1 MQGTT
6 AAFDFSALGKLIV
19 ITGPTAVGKT
29 DLCIR
34 LAQLFGAPIVN
45 ADSRQIY
52 REMSI
57 GTARPDEGELSKAE
71 FYLTGSLSVNDYYS
85 AARYEQ
91 DALRLL
97 SELFKTKEYVIL
109 SGGSMMYVD
118 AVVKGIDDIPTVPD
132 VIRAEMKRRLE
143 AEGLE
148 ALCEELQR
156 LDPEYHSIADL
167 KNPRRVLHA
176 LEICHSTGRTY
187 TSFRVRAPKPRP
199 FDVIKIGLNIPR
211 PQLFDRINRRVDKMI
226 AAGLVEEARGLYPL
240 RELTAL
246 NTVGYNE
253 MFRYFDGE
261 LTLPVAIER
270 MKKNTRVYAKKQ
282 LTWYKRDEEMAW
294 FSPEDFDKI
303 VDYIKNSPARTVSQA
318 SKNSIFQTL

>member
-1 MQGTT
+1 M
-6 AAFDFSALGKLIV
+6 
-19 ITGPTAVGKT
+19 GKT

-34 LAQLFGAPIVN
+34 LAHLFSAPIVN
-45 ADSRQIY
+45 ADSRQVY
-52 REMSI
+52 REMKI
-57 GTARPDEGELSKAE
+57 GTARPDEAELAQAR
-71 FYLTGSLSVNDYYS
+71 FYFVGNLSITDYYS

-97 SELFKTKEYVIL
+97 AELFRTSDYVIL

-132 VIRAEMKRRLE
+132 DIRAEMKQRLE
-143 AEGLE
+143 SEGLE
-148 ALCEELQR
+148 ALGDELKR
-156 LDPEYHSIADL
+156 LDPEYHAIVDL

-187 TSFRVRAPKPRP
+187 TSFRVRACKPRP
-199 FDVIKIGLNIPR
+199 FNIIKIGLNIPR
-211 PQLFDRINRRVDKMI
+211 PRLFERINGRVDKMI
-226 AAGLVEEARGLYPL
+226 AEGLVDEARELYPQ
-240 RELTAL
+240 RGLTAL

-253 MFRYFDGE
+253 MFKYFDGE
-261 LTLPVAIER
+261 MTLPVAIER

-294 FSPEDFDKI
+294 FGPDDFDSI
-303 VDYIKNSPARTVSQA
+303 VEYIKSKSVPAVR
-318 SKNSIFQTL
+318 

>member
-1 MQGTT
+1 M
-6 AAFDFSALGKLIV
+6 
-19 ITGPTAVGKT
+19 GKT

-34 LAQLFGAPIVN
+34 LAHLFSAPIVN
-45 ADSRQIY
+45 ADSRQVY
-52 REMSI
+52 REMKI
-57 GTARPDEGELSKAE
+57 GTARPDEAELAQAR
-71 FYLTGSLSVNDYYS
+71 FYFVGNLSITDYYS

-97 SELFKTKEYVIL
+97 AELFRTSDYVIL

-132 VIRAEMKRRLE
+132 DIRAEMKQRLQ

-148 ALCEELQR
+148 ALGDELKR
-156 LDPEYHSIADL
+156 LDPEYHAIVDL

-187 TSFRVRAPKPRP
+187 TSFRVRACKPRP
-199 FDVIKIGLNIPR
+199 FNIIKIGLNIPR
-211 PQLFDRINRRVDKMI
+211 PRLFERINGRVDKMI
-226 AAGLVEEARGLYPL
+226 AEGLVDEARELYPQ
-240 RELTAL
+240 RGLTAL

-253 MFRYFDGE
+253 MFKYFDGE
-261 LTLPVAIER
+261 MTLPVAIER

-282 LTWYKRDEEMAW
+282 LTWYKRDEEMTW
-294 FSPEDFDKI
+294 FGPDDFDSI
-303 VDYIKNSPARTVSQA
+303 VEYIKSKSVPAVR
-318 SKNSIFQTL
+318 